1 MSGNTNTGTV
11 YKRILVIFI
20 LFFAVVV
27 SIGGS
32 ISGLAKARREEKN
45 AYKYYTSIPIGKG
58 DTLWS
63 IAVENITP
71 EYAGI
76 EEYIQE
82 IRSLNHLSDDG
93 IHAGRYLMIPRYFDE
108 SFAGLDEM

>member
-32 ISGLAKARREEKN
+32 ISGLAKARREEKG

-82 IRSLNHLSDDG
+82 IRSLNHLSLALRPRIIC
-93 IHAGRYLMIPRYFDE
+93 IHQAKPTVSHSLHTV
-108 SFAGLDEM
+108 